1 MFQNRDRAVRG
12 ATSAPS
18 VAARPRIL
26 VVDPDDD
33 TRSLYREWFR
43 ICGCDVV
50 EATDG
55 REALAEA
62 LGRPPALVVTEMR
75 LPFIDGYALC
85 DILRRDHVT
94 KGVPILVVTSEARAS
109 ELARAKTAGATV
121 VLVKPAT
128 PEQILAEMQRL
139 LVDGTVGLDLVA
151 EVQQEAAAAPPAP
164 RRRRLSK
171 SLVRVATTTPPLA
184 PPRAICPICD
194 RILTYR
200 HSHLGGVSERE
211 REQWDW
217 YACSGACG
225 GMFEYRH
232 RTRRL
237 RQLIDDDDLG

>member
-12 ATSAPS
+12 ATSAS

-33 TRSLYREWFR
+33 TRSLYREWLP
-43 ICGCDVV
+43 ICGCEVV

-62 LGRPPALVVTEMR
+62 LVRPPALVVTEMR

-85 DILRRDHVT
+85 DILRRDHAT

-109 ELARAKTAGATV
+109 ELTRARTAGATA

-139 LVDGTVGLDLVA
+139 LVDGTAGQELVP
-151 EVQQEAAAAPPAP
+151 EVQPEEAAAPPVP
-164 RRRRLSK
+164 RQRRASK

-184 PPRAICPICD
+184 PPPAICPGCD
-194 RILTYR
+194 RMLTYR

-211 REQWDW
+211 REQWDS
-217 YACSGACG
+217 YACAGCG
-225 GMFEYRH
+225 TFEYRH

-237 RQLIDDDDLG
+237 RQLVEDHDLG

>member
-1 MFQNRDRAVRG
+1 MVQNRGRATNASNV
-12 ATSAPS
+12 APS
-18 VAARPRIL
+18 TAPTWRIL

-43 ICGCDVV
+43 LCGCDVV

-62 LGRPPALVVTEMR
+62 LLRPPAIVITELR
-75 LPFIDGYALC
+75 LPLIDGYALC
-85 DILRRDHVT
+85 DILRRDHMT
-94 KGVPILVVTSEARAS
+94 KGVPILVVTSDARTA
-109 ELARAKTAGATV
+109 ELTRARTAGATA

-128 PEQILAEMQRL
+128 PEQILAETRRL
-139 LVDGTVGLDLVA
+139 LGDGTIVREPVA
-151 EVQQEAAAAPPAP
+151 DSRPEAEAPPLP
-164 RRRRLSK
+164 GRRRARSK
-171 SLVRVATTTPPLA
+171 SLVRVATTAPPLA
-184 PPRAICPICD
+184 PPLAICPSCD
-194 RILTYR
+194 RVLTYK

-217 YACSGACG
+217 YVCAASC

-237 RQLIDDDDLG
+237 RQLVEDEQLG

>member
-1 MFQNRDRAVRG
+1 MFQNRDRAVWG

-62 LGRPPALVVTEMR
+62 LVRPPALVVTEAR

-94 KGVPILVVTSEARAS
+94 KSVPILVVTSETRAS
-109 ELARAKTAGATV
+109 ELTRAKTSGATA

-139 LVDGTVGLDLVA
+139 LVDGTVGQALVA
-151 EVQQEAAAAPPAP
+151 GAQPEEAAAPPVARH
-164 RRRRLSK
+164 RRASK

-184 PPRAICPICD
+184 PPPAICPSCD

-225 GMFEYRH
+225 MFEYRH